1 MFKVNNKDIR
11 TTSLAA
17 EGKCWLGRILQKCY
31 SSSIFSFNVSVFP
44 LVPCPL
50 SFWVSFSLYKTIFS
64 MATHFINAL
73 PSNRNNDR
81 VAFSKTAPE
90 VWCLWILHFLKERN
104 NSFKRTYH
112 ILGCLLDPTLGYG
125 WIVKMEVIWYA
136 TFYSNH

>member
-1 MFKVNNKDIR
+1 MKQPSRGVLRKICRTPFYKNTSGGLLRQCDSPELNRNSTIR
-11 TTSLAA
+11 
-17 EGKCWLGRILQKCY
+17 
-31 SSSIFSFNVSVFP
+31 P
-44 LVPCPL
+44 LW
-50 SFWVSFSLYKTIFS
+50 FWVSFSLYKTIFS
-64 MATHFINAL
+64 IATNFINAL

-90 VWCLWILHFLKERN
+90 VWYLWILHFLKERN

-136 TFYSNH
+136 AFYSNH